1 MIATKTFDYNKIVEK
16 ECLVCLEDDY
26 KFYKCKVRCFLCD
39 SVMHYKCYKTF
50 VKKNPNYKN
59 KCLQC
64 NTKSIYYEKPW
75 WICIYL

>member
-16 ECLVCLEDDY
+16 ECLVCLEDNY

-50 VKKNPNYKN
+50 VKK
-59 KCLQC
+59 
-64 NTKSIYYEKPW
+64 KS
-75 WICIYL
+75 